1 LGFVEAKSDTLLFI
15 FWRGSDIL
23 YLLLYVDDIF
33 LTTSSTM
40 LLQHTISALKRK
52 FTMRDLGSL
61 HHFLRV
67 SVQQRPNE
75 LFLSQHQ
82 YALDILER
90 ASMVECKPVSTPM
103 DM

>member
-15 FWRGSDIL
+15 FWSGSDIL

-40 LLQHTISALKRK
+40 LLQHTISALKQK